1 MNPEPDVAEQVKRSV
16 LETLAPLTGE
26 EKLIKIRGDE
36 DTDAFYNR
44 SLDDGSYRLRPGAR
58 LRCVYSVLVCRTS
71 RF

>member
-1 MNPEPDVAEQVKRSV
+1 V

-58 LRCVYSVLVCRTS
+58 LRYPKPKS
-71 RF
+71 